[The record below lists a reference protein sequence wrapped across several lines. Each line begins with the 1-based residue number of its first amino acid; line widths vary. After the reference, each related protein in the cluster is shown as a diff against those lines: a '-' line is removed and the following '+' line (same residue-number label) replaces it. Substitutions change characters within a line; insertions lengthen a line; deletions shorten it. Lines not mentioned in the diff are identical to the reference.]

1 MKPDDAS
8 ISTDGELRTLGV
20 EDIPQ
25 CVHVMAQAFA
35 DSPAYKVC
43 EGLVVGGEESR
54 CCFEYGVTVLPNQL
68 SSTFASGFS
77 SFPPQFIF
85 QGEHA
90 YRMHALEW
98 LFESNL
104 HLMLSKSP
112 SCLKGIVNPNGQVI
126 CCFMWGESSSLTND

>member
-43 EGLVVGGEESR
+43 V
-54 CCFEYGVTVLPNQL
+54 
-68 SSTFASGFS
+68 
-77 SFPPQFIF
+77 
-85 QGEHA
+85 
-90 YRMHALEW
+90 
-98 LFESNL
+98 
-104 HLMLSKSP
+104 K
-112 SCLKGIVNPNGQVI
+112 
-126 CCFMWGESSSLTND
+126 D